1 MGAIQTTRT
10 QLGESSSLLSTP
22 FPLINILQLRDFL
35 RSQHEPIDENS
46 HMIDGLVAGHS
57 HLLQFEPATGEPT
70 RMTDDLL
77 SKIFYH
83 LCERGPL
90 SLRHLL
96 FVSRRF
102 YSVTVNNAHLWATIS
117 LDSSFFH
124 HFHQWSEQGNR
135 FVGNCLLRS
144 GRLPLCLYLDF
155 SNLSAHEATFLLPPL
170 RTLEWRDFQRCT
182 SLIWTAT
189 NRDATTIQ
197 MFVDLLPKSLPS
209 LKHTS
214 FTEFCE
220 PIGNSQFPNCP
231 VLKSVEMLHH
241 LRPSPHFWGPNFLH
255 VTALS
260 FGNYNSWADFD
271 LTTLSLFPVLR
282 DLTLFNVGGT
292 GCLFGENPKLP
303 VILKNLHI
311 LRAHGGVPNEVLT
324 NLVAPALEE
333 LHLKAN
339 ADNVTSIDS
348 LQHLFKPLCWHI
360 HALLPEA
367 VSAKEPKW
375 ATKLS
380 NLVQMCTRIKSLYIS
395 RWMEEECKK
404 SLGPQVVVLH
414 VQ

>member
-1 MGAIQTTRT
+1 
-10 QLGESSSLLSTP
+10 
-22 FPLINILQLRDFL
+22 
-35 RSQHEPIDENS
+35 
-46 HMIDGLVAGHS
+46 MIGDLVAGNS
-57 HLLQFEPATGEPT
+57 HLLQFQHVTGEPSH
-70 RMTDDLL
+70 MTDELL
-77 SKIFYH
+77 GKIFYH

-102 YSVTVNNAHLWATIS
+102 YSVTVKNAHLWATVS

-135 FVGNCLLRS
+135 FVGHCLLRS
-144 GRLPLCLYLDF
+144 GRLPLRLYIDF
-155 SNLSAHEATFLLPPL
+155 SDLSADEATFLLPPL
-170 RTLEWRDFQRCT
+170 ETFGRPEWRGFQRCT
-182 SLIWTAT
+182 SLIWNAT
-189 NRDATTIQ
+189 NRDSTTIQ
-197 MFVDLLPKSLPS
+197 MFLNLLPKSLPS
-209 LKHTS
+209 SKHIS

-220 PIGNSQFPNCP
+220 PIGGSRFPNCP
-231 VLKSVEMLHH
+231 VLESVEMLSH
-241 LRPSPHFWGPNFLH
+241 LRPSPHFLGTNFLR
-255 VTALS
+255 VTCLS
-260 FGNYNSWADFD
+260 FGNYNSWAGFD

-292 GCLFGENPKLP
+292 GYLFGENPKLP
-303 VILKNLHI
+303 VLLKNLHI
-311 LRAHGGVPNEVLT
+311 LRAHGGVPNGVLT

-339 ADNVTSIDS
+339 SDNVTSIDS
-348 LQHLFKPLCWHI
+348 LQNLFEPLCWFI

-367 VSAKEPKW
+367 ISAKEPKW

-380 NLVQMCTRIKSLYIS
+380 NLVQKCTRIKSLYIS

-404 SLGPQVVVLH
+404 YLSPQVVLH